1 MNVLIS
7 TTPSCEKHTDR
18 ALARKWN
25 SVNWKVVKESV
36 NRLQAR
42 IAKAV
47 QEGKWNLVKRL
58 QYLLTHSYYAK
69 LLAVRIVTQNRGHK
83 TPGIDGE
90 LWSSATSKMQAT
102 LNISDR
108 LYKASPLRRIYI
120 PKPGKDT
127 KRPISIPT
135 MKDRAMQA
143 LYALALQPVAET
155 TADKRSF
162 GFRLFRSAQ
171 DASQQIF
178 ACLAHPMSAQW
189 ILECDI
195 HGCFD
200 NISHEW
206 LKKHI
211 PMDCSILNQFLKAGF
226 VFEGQMFPTE
236 TGAPQGGNVS
246 PILANM
252 ALDGI
257 EALLASEFPKMKVH
271 FIRYADDIIVTAPSK
286 EIAEEIKLL
295 IQKFLSERG
304 LQLSET
310 KTVITHIDDGF
321 PFLGWNFRKYNG
333 VLLTKPT
340 NQSVQRIV
348 EKIGNVIRKAKA
360 WSQEQLIKVLNPI
373 ITGWTNYHKHVVS
386 KDAFARMD
394 FIVWGMLWHWAKRRH
409 GNKGHVWTAQRYWH
423 TEKTRNWVFETDA
436 NQLRMFSDVKIK
448 RHPWLRLDANPH
460 LDRDYFLNRMNS
472 LERKESGVQTKLSFF
487 PHIRPQWGL

>member
-7 TTPSCEKHTDR
+7 TTPSCEKHTGR

-58 QYLLTHSYYAK
+58 QYLLTHSYHAK
-69 LLAVRIVTQNRGHK
+69 LLAVRIITQIRGRK
-83 TPGIDGE
+83 TPGIYGV
-90 LWSSATSKMQAT
+90 LWSFATSKMRAT
-102 LNISDR
+102 LTLSDK

-171 DASQQIF
+171 DASQLIF

-189 ILECDI
+189 ILESDI

-206 LKKHI
+206 LKKLI

-236 TGAPQGGNVS
+236 TGAPQGGETFLQFS
-246 PILANM
+246 PIWRLM
-252 ALDGI
+252 ELKLF
-257 EALLASEFPKMKVH
+257 LLV
-271 FIRYADDIIVTAPSK
+271 
-286 EIAEEIKLL
+286 
-295 IQKFLSERG
+295 
-304 LQLSET
+304 
-310 KTVITHIDDGF
+310 
-321 PFLGWNFRKYNG
+321 NF
-333 VLLTKPT
+333 
-340 NQSVQRIV
+340 QR
-348 EKIGNVIRKAKA
+348 
-360 WSQEQLIKVLNPI
+360 
-373 ITGWTNYHKHVVS
+373 
-386 KDAFARMD
+386 
-394 FIVWGMLWHWAKRRH
+394 
-409 GNKGHVWTAQRYWH
+409 
-423 TEKTRNWVFETDA
+423 
-436 NQLRMFSDVKIK
+436 
-448 RHPWLRLDANPH
+448 
-460 LDRDYFLNRMNS
+460 
-472 LERKESGVQTKLSFF
+472 
-487 PHIRPQWGL
+487 